1 LGEGPAQAE
10 RIVMARGF
18 KPRGHLQNK
27 QQTFIFQTRNNL
39 MKTKLLT
46 IISIS
51 LLFTGMSFGA
61 PKKGTMKDSRDG
73 QTYKTVKIGNQVW
86 MAENL
91 NYKMS
96 SGSYHAFD
104 EEFYEWESALNAC
117 PSGWHLPSAEEFE
130 TLIANTGGHELGGKN
145 LKSITS
151 WLSGGEGVDAFG
163 FNGMGRGLTDNG
175 GETVL
180 NYRMAAFFWSNT
192 DVDKE
197 MAVNLLLTTDDEV
210 SLRVTPKYGAFTV
223 RCLKNSGNGEEETVS
238 SRKVSSSLD

>member
-1 LGEGPAQAE
+1 
-10 RIVMARGF
+10 
-18 KPRGHLQNK
+18 
-27 QQTFIFQTRNNL
+27 

-104 EEFYEWESALNAC
+104 EEFYEWKSALNAC

-180 NYRMAAFFWSNT
+180 NYRIAAFFWSNT

-210 SLRVTPKYGAFTV
+210 SLRVSPKYGAFTV

-238 SRKVSSSLD
+238 PRKVSSGLD